1 MSVSFRLV
9 VMGLGY
15 VGLPLALEAARAG
28 LQVVGVDE
36 NGAVVSGLNQG
47 RSHVDDV
54 TDGEPTFNDLHR
66 TNEDCNEDAQCR
78 EGDYQAPH
86 KRT

>member
-1 MSVSFRLV
+1 MSLRLV

-36 NGAVVSGLNQG
+36 NEAVVSGLNQG
-47 RSHVDDV
+47 RSHVDDI
-54 TDGEPTFNDLHR
+54 TDGEISDVLVKDFVVTTQEL
-66 TNEDCNEDAQCR
+66 
-78 EGDYQAPH
+78 
-86 KRT
+86 